1 MQAIPS
7 IGPRTRVILPR
18 CYAHNLKTPRTILL
32 KNVRYRLFWNQSG
45 TLFCWFKNSNAVKK
59 GCTPII
65 RRVGWVRSTRF
76 KLPKSEGFNSFFYLF
91 TAGFYF
97 ISRYAGRN
105 VTAVV
110 GSTLNFSSTFKGDGC
125 LSLTFGFS
133 TSLNVIAE
141 QDRNRL
147 VEI

>member
-1 MQAIPS
+1 MEVS
-7 IGPRTRVILPR
+7 
-18 CYAHNLKTPRTILL
+18 TIL
-32 KNVRYRLFWNQSG
+32 F
-45 TLFCWFKNSNAVKK
+45 F
-59 GCTPII
+59 
-65 RRVGWVRSTRF
+65 RRAGWIRSTRF
-76 KLPKSEGFNSFFYLF
+76 KLPKSEGFNSFFHFF

-97 ISRYAGRN
+97 ISRYVGRH

-133 TSLNVIAE
+133 TSLNAIAE
-141 QDRNRL
+141 QDRNKL